1 MNSFAQPWE
10 EVSLLGHC
18 IYAKIEN
25 CTAAMQILVKWCK
38 KQILESINTKGGVFF
53 GCKVK
58 SDVLPSAFQL
68 SFLIK
73 SISLLA
79 TTAAA
84 AETALIA

>member
-38 KQILESINTKGGVFF
+38 KQILESINTRGYFLA
-53 GCKVK
+53 VK
-58 SDVLPSAFQL
+58 LNVMRLLPFN
-68 SFLIK
+68 
-73 SISLLA
+73 
-79 TTAAA
+79 
-84 AETALIA
+84 